1 MSIAEKL
8 IQAAENEQKVYDAG
22 KQKRTREFWE
32 CVTGYG
38 QRRNFSRFLRNSDL
52 TGETLPEDLF
62 TIENAGAM
70 FYNYYGTA
78 LPEGVDLANI
88 DTTKTGNDS
97 AVSNI
102 VGYSPNLEE
111 VYDVNIPEG
120 ILDYYCS
127 FQNCPMLR
135 KIEKVRS
142 NKDTAFTST
151 FVGDSN
157 LEEIT
162 FEGVIGKNISLKQST
177 KLSLETLTNLIDC
190 LYDYSGSTATYT
202 CTLGAENLAKLTDEQ
217 KLAVTTKGWTLA

>member
-8 IQAAENEQKVYDAG
+8 TKLAENEQKVYDAG
-22 KQKRTREFWE
+22 KEKRTREFWE
-32 CVTGYG
+32 RVTGYG
-38 QRRNFSRFLRNSDL
+38 QRRNFSRFLRNTDM

-88 DTTKTGNDS
+88 ITTNTGNDS
-97 AVSNI
+97 AISNF

-111 VYDVNIPEG
+111 VYDINIPGE
-120 ILDYYCS
+120 IVDYFCT
-127 FQNCPMLR
+127 FQQCTSLR
-135 KIEKVRS
+135 KIEKIRS
-142 NKDTAFTST
+142 SKNTSFTST
-151 FVGDSN
+151 FGGAIN

-162 FEGVIGKNISLKQST
+162 FEGVIGKNINVSACS
-177 KLSLETLTNLIDC
+177 KLNKATLLNIIDC

-202 CTLGAENLAKLTDEQ
+202 CTLGAENLAKLSDEE
-217 KLAVTTKGWTLA
+217 KAAATTKGWTLA